1 MKNKILFSE
10 KLFSLSVF
18 SGCLLLYPDV
28 PLWSF
33 LSALVFWLWRLILE
47 SSNSQIPSRFLTGFI
62 SLVFLVATF
71 YSFQTLVGK
80 ESSTCFLLI
89 LSSLK
94 VLEYREESEKNFLIL
109 LGLFIVISKFLFSL
123 DLIYVLFEIP
133 LFLIIMYTM
142 IPAGLKQKTTIFKT
156 KFLLR
161 HLLLSVPMALF
172 LYFFFP
178 RFTQD
183 WRGFQNYNGE
193 VGLMGMSDDVKP
205 GSVSRLIES
214 NDVAFRAEFKTA
226 IPENNELYWR
236 GQVLSVANG
245 LIWKKDPGLKTESQK
260 KNGTDYSWN
269 FKITVEPHYRNWL
282 FIPEHSDNIQSDQL
296 RIHKNS
302 KNVFSSAYSINKR
315 SVYYGLWNM
324 EKNGL
329 IGENEASEGGTTKI
343 NFSESILDLVK
354 EIKGTAKNSEEFS
367 EKLLNY
373 YEKNNFKY
381 TLNPGDK
388 GELTLEDFIFKSKK
402 GFCEHYASVSALLFR
417 AAGYQSRVIAGYQ
430 GGNFNSFGNFWTIL
444 QKDAHAWTEFL
455 NSTNSWVRFDATSVI
470 APLRLELGSLR
481 FLELREEDY
490 ANKNISSMIKEKFK
504 NTNLVERLEFLFEN
518 LNYQWSAL
526 ILDYDLERQKQI
538 LNELNISIGTMA
550 LLSLALAVILSLF
563 LNWFLRKDSR
573 KNSEIISDL
582 LNSFFN
588 PYSLLRLP
596 NEGPRTWRDRIVDK
610 FPKAKNNIHEIFQ
623 NYIEEAY
630 FETRKER
637 IQKTKKLLS
646 QLKLN

>member
-1 MKNKILFSE
+1 MKNKILYSE
-10 KLFSLSVF
+10 KLFSLAVF
-18 SGCLLLYPDV
+18 TGCLLLYPDV

-33 LSALVFWLWRLILE
+33 LSALVFWFWRLILE

-94 VLEYREESEKNFLIL
+94 ILEYREESEKNFLIL
-109 LGLFIVISKFLFSL
+109 LGLFIVVSKFLFSL
-123 DLIYVLFEIP
+123 DLIYVFFEIP

-142 IPAGLKQKTTIFKT
+142 IPARLKQKSAVFKSN
-156 KFLLR
+156 FLFR
-161 HLLLSVPMALF
+161 HILLSIPMALF

-183 WRGFQNYNGE
+183 WMGFQNYKGGA
-193 VGLMGMSDDVKP
+193 GLIGMSDDVKP

-214 NDVAFRAEFKTA
+214 NEVAFRAEFKTDN
-226 IPENNELYWR
+226 PQSSELYWR
-236 GQVLSVANG
+236 GQVLSVASG
-245 LIWKKDPGLKTESQK
+245 LIWKKDSTSRTEVQK
-260 KNGTDYSWN
+260 RSTVDSNWT
-269 FKITVEPHYRNWL
+269 FKVTVEPHYRNWL
-282 FIPEHSDNIQSDQL
+282 FIPEHSDNIQSDQM

-302 KNVFSSAYSINKR
+302 NNVFSSAYPISKR

-324 EKNGL
+324 EKKDL
-329 IGENEASEGGTTKI
+329 IAENTTSELDSQKT
-343 NFSESILDLVK
+343 NFSESILNLTK
-354 EIKGTAKNSEEFS
+354 EIKGSAKNAEEFS
-367 EKLLNY
+367 QRLLEY

-388 GELTLEDFIFKSKK
+388 GELSLEDFIFKSKK

-417 AAGYQSRVIAGYQ
+417 AAGYQSRVIGGYQ

-455 NSTNSWVRFDATSVI
+455 NSANNWVRFDATSVI
-470 APLRLELGSLR
+470 APLRLELGSIR

-490 ANKNISSMIKEKFK
+490 ANKNISSMIREKFN
-504 NTNLVERLEFLFEN
+504 NTNLLERLEFLFEN
-518 LNYQWSAL
+518 LNYQWSTL
-526 ILDYDLERQKQI
+526 ILDYDLERQKEI
-538 LNELNISIGTMA
+538 LNELNINIGAVA
-550 LLSLALAVILSLF
+550 LLTLALAVILSL
-563 LNWFLRKDSR
+563 LMNWFLRKDSR
-573 KNSEIISDL
+573 KSSEIISDL
-582 LNSFFN
+582 LNNFFN
-588 PYSLLRLP
+588 PYNLPRLP

-610 FPKAKNNIHEIFQ
+610 FPKAKIKIHEIFQ
-623 NYIEEAY
+623 NYIEESY
-630 FETRKER
+630 LETREER
-637 IQKTKKLLS
+637 IKKTKKLLS
-646 QLKLN
+646 QLNLN